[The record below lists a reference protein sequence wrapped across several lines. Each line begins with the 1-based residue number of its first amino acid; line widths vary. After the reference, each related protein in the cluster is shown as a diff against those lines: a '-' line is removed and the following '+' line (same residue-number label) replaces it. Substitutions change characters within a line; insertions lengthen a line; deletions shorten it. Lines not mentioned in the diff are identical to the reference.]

1 MLRFAGFVFQDQS
14 KDNHYPEF
22 HITNE
27 RSDSMPEDKESCVEP
42 AAGPIE
48 LPEEKASAPEKNALK
63 EKINMKPLVGNPA
76 PDFEANAYFQGVF
89 KTLKLSDYKGK
100 WILLC
105 FYPGDFTFV

>member
-1 MLRFAGFVFQDQS
+1 LE
-14 KDNHYPEF
+14 KYYPKI

-27 RSDSMPEDKESCVEP
+27 RSNSMPEDKESCVEP

-48 LPEEKASAPEKNALK
+48 QPETKTASPIQDALK
-63 EKINMKPLVGNPA
+63 EKINMNPLVGSPA
-76 PDFEANAYFQGVF
+76 PDFEANAYFEGVF
-89 KTLKLSDYKGK
+89 RTLKLSDYKGK